1 MSTIM
6 KKHGRG
12 LLKCKIHHICS
23 QHDPVSRFGKQL
35 KEVKYIKSVSNIGA
49 AHKLGQLNRELN
61 GQELRVKHS

>member
-1 MSTIM
+1 M

-23 QHDPVSRFGKQL
+23 QYDPVSRFGKQL
-35 KEVKYIKSVSNIGA
+35 KVVKYIKSVSDLRV

-61 GQELRVKHS
+61 GQELRVKYS